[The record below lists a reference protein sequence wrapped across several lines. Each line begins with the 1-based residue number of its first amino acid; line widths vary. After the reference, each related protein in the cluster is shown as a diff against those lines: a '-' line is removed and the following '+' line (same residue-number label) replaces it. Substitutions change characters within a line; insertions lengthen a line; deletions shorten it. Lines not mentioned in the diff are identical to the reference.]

1 MRIQSFYYIDREENW
16 EIEPISFK
24 NLTLLVGASGV
35 GKTRI
40 LQSIRNMQRIAKGIP
55 MNGVEW
61 KIDFSIE
68 NDTYSWEGRFELK
81 EKGYINII
89 SDDTNEDNSVQK
101 PNLIFEKI
109 ILNGE
114 VLVKKEDS
122 KLNYKGEESN
132 LPLSSEQSAMVLF
145 NKDPLIKN
153 AQKEFNKIIFSDY
166 TDSAKGMH
174 KGKALDEQIISKY
187 KTIDD
192 IRNSDEELFTKFY
205 WVYRKNKKIFNQI
218 KEDFIQVFPQVE
230 DLKLSPLEFL
240 KNADVP
246 ILLKLTPFVQFK
258 EKEMNDWVPIMGMSA
273 GMYRSLVHI
282 IELYLSAN
290 GTIILIDEFENSLGV
305 NCIDELTNEIKA
317 ASTRIQFIIT
327 SHHPYIINSI
337 SYNDWKIV
345 TRKGGKVFTQ
355 NVKDF
360 NFNKS
365 KHEAFIQLINL
376 PEYQTGIKA

>member
-24 NLTLLVGASGV
+24 SLTLLVGASGV

-40 LQSIRNMQRIAKGIP
+40 LESIRNMRRIAKGVP
-55 MNGVEW
+55 LNGVEW
-61 KIDFSIE
+61 KIDFSIGS
-68 NDTYSWEGRFELK
+68 DVYSWEGRFELK

-89 SDDTNEDNSVQK
+89 SDDTNEDNGRQK
-101 PNLIFEKI
+101 LNLIFEKI
-109 ILNGE
+109 IFNGD

-145 NKDPLIKN
+145 NKDPLIRN
-153 AQKEFNKIIFSDY
+153 AQKEFNKIILSDY
-166 TDSAKGMH
+166 TDSINGM
-174 KGKALDEQIISKY
+174 KNVQVIDVQVISKY

-192 IRNSDEELFTKFY
+192 IRDSEEKLFNKFY
-205 WVYRKNKKIFNQI
+205 WIYRKSKKIFNQI

-230 DLKLSPLEFL
+230 DLKLSPLELL
-240 KNADVP
+240 KNTDVP
-246 ILLKLTPFVQFK
+246 ISIKLMPFVQFK
-258 EKEMNDWVPIMGMSA
+258 EKELNDWVPIMGMSA

-317 ASTRIQFIIT
+317 ASNRIQFIIT

-360 NFNKS
+360 NFDKS